1 MRTKTE
7 RPPYEAYAA
16 IVAGFLGGLGAVA
29 ATTRAPHALRSL
41 DLVVLCA
48 ATFKASRTLSRE
60 KVASFVRQPFVEGNA
75 NLGEDE
81 RPAGTGLQRALGELV
96 TCTRC
101 IGTWSA
107 AGLASTQ
114 VMAPRFGR
122 LLTWSLAASAANDFL
137 QAGFAAICAKVN
149 ELEQAEAAVTG
160 PAVRPSHE
168 MSR

>member
-1 MRTKTE
+1 VRDETE

-16 IVAGFLGGLGAVA
+16 IVGTFLGGLGAVA
-29 ATTRAPHALRSL
+29 ATARAPHALRPL
-41 DLVVLCA
+41 DLAVLCA

-60 KVASFVRQPFVEGNA
+60 KIASFLRQPFVEGNA

-81 RPAGTGLQRALGELV
+81 RPAGRGLQRALGELV

-149 ELEQAEAAVTG
+149 ELEQTEVGVTAPAA
-160 PAVRPSHE
+160 RPSRE
-168 MSR
+168 TPR